1 MSEDRNSVS
10 DETPGVFVDPFL
22 ADWTQKDQEHTRRV
36 AELLKINKAA
46 LFGAMAATGITMM
59 TVEFDG
65 YGDEGHME
73 NALAFAGEA
82 EAQVPEDR
90 IEILDAMWGSSET
103 ERQTVTIGQAVETLA
118 WSILQSTFGNWQDN
132 EGGFGKFVFDAT
144 SRKIAL
150 EYNERISDTE
160 YSEHEF

>member
-10 DETPGVFVDPFL
+10 GETSGTFNDPFL
-22 ADWTQKDQEHTRRV
+22 AEWTRKDREHTRRV
-36 AELLKINKAA
+36 AELLEINKTV
-46 LFGAMAATGITMM
+46 LFDATRTTGVSMM
-59 TVEFDG
+59 TIEFDG
-65 YGDEGHME
+65 YGDEGDME
-73 NALAFAGEA
+73 QALAFAGEVPT
-82 EAQVPEDR
+82 EMPEDR
-90 IEILDAMWGSSET
+90 IEILDVMWGGSET

-132 EGGFGKFVFDAT
+132 EGGFGKFIFDAG
-144 SRKIAL
+144 SRKITL

>member
-10 DETPGVFVDPFL
+10 GETSGTSNDPFL
-22 ADWTQKDQEHTRRV
+22 AEWTRKDREHTRRV
-36 AELLKINKAA
+36 AELLEVNKTV
-46 LFGAMAATGITMM
+46 LFNAMTTTGVTMM
-59 TVEFDG
+59 TIEFDG

-73 NALAFAGEA
+73 HALAFAGEVQA
-82 EAQVPEDR
+82 EMPEDR
-90 IEILDAMWGSSET
+90 IEILDAMWGGSET

-132 EGGFGKFVFDAT
+132 EGGFGKFIFDAGG
-144 SRKIAL
+144 RKITL